1 MRPSA
6 AALRQPGAVARRHY
20 AHSAARRSVHVG
32 TGRARQHAGIRYASG
47 THPVASP
54 RQYAN
59 GSKPIHLSLR
69 MRKRGPVAAGGRRCR
84 APSTA
89 RHRRA
94 RRDRPDSVTG

>member
-20 AHSAARRSVHVG
+20 AHSAARRSAHVG
-32 TGRARQHAGIRYASG
+32 TGRAPGSTPASG

-69 MRKRGPVAAGGRRCR
+69 IRKRGPVAAGGRRCR
-84 APSTA
+84 ASSTA
-89 RHRRA
+89 RHRRRRA